1 MERLRL
7 LFRRK
12 RPAPAAAPAALASLR
27 IEGVNY
33 VFGLDW
39 RLLPPNRRLTRA
51 LALAREEGQAWCALS
66 EMEDVVGFLAA
77 PQWLRGH
84 HYSACL
90 HLAARSSQGGL
101 ELFAF
106 VFAPDRHAV
115 LALQESR
122 PLPGFDY
129 LGDAETARAM
139 VEEFLAIQRGQPMRL
154 VGNTDYLEGQE
165 QVSPED
171 LFVEP
176 VKSARLRS
184 LRSWR
189 ALRRGAVFAAFAVAV
204 ALGGNKLLEHR
215 RAQTLAQLESS
226 PAHQQNLYQ
235 ESLNAAWATVPPAS
249 AVVLGQWQ
257 ALLAQL
263 PLRVQGWRLAR
274 VDCDVAQCEA
284 HWLREHG
291 SYADF
296 LARLPAG
303 ASGVDEAASDQ
314 ELLGGKLVTRHQ
326 LAPPAGE
333 GPQLRQG
340 LPPLRQARR
349 QLADHLQDLL
359 LLGPAVPRIEAA
371 QLFGG
376 AQDPDLLVE
385 PVFSGAWS
393 LRHSLWVLPSLSL
406 PGFARVQSLRVDLRV
421 ALAST
426 QPLASPPPGDAPPQ
440 EQEASDSRPAEPFF
454 ELVGSYYAQK

>member
-1 MERLRL
+1 
-7 LFRRK
+7 
-12 RPAPAAAPAALASLR
+12 
-27 IEGVNY
+27 
-33 VFGLDW
+33 
-39 RLLPPNRRLTRA
+39 
-51 LALAREEGQAWCALS
+51 
-66 EMEDVVGFLAA
+66 
-77 PQWLRGH
+77 LRGS
-84 HYSACL
+84 HYSASL

-106 VFAPDRHAV
+106 VFGPDRHAV

-165 QVSPED
+165 EVSPED

-189 ALRRGAVFAAFAVAV
+189 AVRRGVVFAAFATAV
-204 ALGGNKLLEHR
+204 ALGGDKLLEHR
-215 RAQTLAQLESS
+215 REQTLAQLQSS

-235 ESLNAAWATVPPAS
+235 EGLRAAWASVPASS

-257 ALLAQL
+257 ALLGQL
-263 PLRVQGWRLAR
+263 PLRVQGWRLSH
-274 VDCDVAQCEA
+274 VECELTQCQA
-284 HWLREHG
+284 YWLREHG

-303 ASGVDEAASDQ
+303 ASSVDEAASDQ
-314 ELLGGKLVTRHQ
+314 ELLGGKLVTRH
-326 LAPPAGE
+326 LLPPPASDGA
-333 GPQLRQG
+333 QLQQG

-349 QLADHLQDLL
+349 QLADYLQDLL

-376 AQDPDLLVE
+376 AQDPELLVE
-385 PVFSGAWS
+385 PVFSGTWS
-393 LRHSLWVLPSLSL
+393 LRHALWILPSLSL
-406 PGFARVQSLRVDLRV
+406 PGFTRVQSLKVDLLV
-421 ALAST
+421 APARPMQSS
-426 QPLASPPPGDAPPQ
+426 SPPGEATPP
-440 EQEASDSRPAEPFF
+440 EPEDSTSKALEPFF